1 LAAMTLTI
9 PFSLIRM
16 LALAL
21 ACSAVSS
28 TAVAAESA
36 LKIPYPATFGLT
48 PAATFDEAGERVGAA
63 SLEVSLLDSGNVALK
78 LLSGYDGGA
87 RIVLK
92 AELAP
97 QGSLERRTLRIL
109 RESSQSYNA
118 VGEPLVLLAIDHE
131 KGTAS
136 CIPPEDSGRKISTI
150 ELPSPDRVV
159 NVPLNLLF
167 RPLGTGDVDTIDT
180 QAFFCLGGARIM
192 GFTGKLKEERPH
204 PSDDGRR
211 ILEVGYA
218 PDGKGFLS
226 WAAKA
231 VAPPI
236 SFWMDVNHNGAYI
249 AHKMPLYSKGPIVY
263 VVADGVDT
271 EWLISP

>member
-1 LAAMTLTI
+1 MTPTTPL
-9 PFSLIRM
+9 SLIRM

-21 ACSAVSS
+21 ACSAASS

-36 LKIPYPATFGLT
+36 LEIPYPASFGLT

-63 SLEVSLLDSGNVALK
+63 SIEVSLLDEGNVALT
-78 LLSGYDGGA
+78 LHSGYDGGA
-87 RIVLK
+87 RIILR

-97 QGSLERRTLRIL
+97 QKKGEIRTLRIL
-109 RESSQSYNA
+109 RESSQSFDA
-118 VGEPLVLLAIDHE
+118 AGEPLVLLSIDHE
-131 KGTAS
+131 KGVAS
-136 CIPPEDSGRKISTI
+136 CIPPEDSGRKTSTV

-167 RPLGTGDVDTIDT
+167 RPLGTGDVDSVGT

-192 GFTGKLKEERPH
+192 GFTGKLKEERPR

-218 PDGKGFLS
+218 PDGKGLLS

-236 SFWMDVNHNGAYI
+236 SFWMDVNHDGAYI
-249 AHKMPLYSKGPIVY
+249 AHKMPLYTKGPIVY
-263 VVADGVDT
+263 VIADGIDPA
-271 EWLISP
+271 WLISQ